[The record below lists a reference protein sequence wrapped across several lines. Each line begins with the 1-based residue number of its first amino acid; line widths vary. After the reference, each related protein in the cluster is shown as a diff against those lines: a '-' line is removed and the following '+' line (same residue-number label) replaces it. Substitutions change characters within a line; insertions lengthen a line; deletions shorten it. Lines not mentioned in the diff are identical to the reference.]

1 MLGQLESPKLAALF
15 SQLIHEPLAVTYSGP
30 LGDLTRREL
39 HVLNEMGKGFGNSE
53 IAARLFVSE
62 KTVKTHVNHIF
73 MKLGVTNRV
82 QAVLLLKQSEAEAEG
97 PDENTT

>member
-1 MLGQLESPKLAALF
+1 MR
-15 SQLIHEPLAVTYSGP
+15 LIAILKAGGFTTASMPLP
-30 LGDLTRREL
+30 ELIDLTQREIQ
-39 HVLNEMGKGFGNSE
+39 VLNEMGKGHGNAD

-82 QAVLLLKQSEAEAEG
+82 QAVLKLKQTEAESEG
-97 PDENTT
+97 LGENTT